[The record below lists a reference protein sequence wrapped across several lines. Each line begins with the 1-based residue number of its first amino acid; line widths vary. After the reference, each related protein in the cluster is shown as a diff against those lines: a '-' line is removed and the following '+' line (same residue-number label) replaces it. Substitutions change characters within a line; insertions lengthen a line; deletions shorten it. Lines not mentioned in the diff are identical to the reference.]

1 MPEVNIASGEGGE
14 GKYVIFKG
22 YCLYVPR
29 VLARV
34 VDEGE
39 GSHSLVECELLSI
52 GFSEEFCFGNVCA
65 GVKGRLK
72 SSVSFWASTHML
84 LSLLS
89 IPFRTAIGFLLPVN
103 QPHVF

>member
-39 GSHSLVECELLSI
+39 GSHSLVECELLST
-52 GFSEEFCFGNVCA
+52 
-65 GVKGRLK
+65 
-72 SSVSFWASTHML
+72 SSVGGSKHFWFLFFHMVL
-84 LSLLS
+84 PWKRS
-89 IPFRTAIGFLLPVN
+89 GF
-103 QPHVF
+103 